1 MITLDLSQEWRIA
14 AAGPSD
20 PVFDLA
26 VTELRAALEKIT
38 GVSPLVTARQR
49 EGLRGIVLT
58 HRGGATDGF
67 RWQAR
72 ADLVTIDGDGPR
84 GLLFGVYAFLEA
96 LGCRWVSPGP
106 QGERLPAGPTFTL
119 PEEPVEERPALAGRS
134 LIVGHHAF
142 LKDGP
147 AWVEWAARNRL
158 NTVFFHTIEE
168 PLALGAA
175 HESEYLAARAAL
187 VRTARQR
194 GMVIEHGG
202 HGLAALL
209 PRRLFRRLPEA
220 FREQNGRRT
229 PDHNFCPT
237 SEAGLAVIRQNA
249 AAHFRARPEV
259 DVFHLWPDDIVG
271 GGWCSCDRCRAY
283 TASEQ
288 ALLAVNAI
296 AEVLEG
302 INPAAQ
308 ISFLA
313 YHDTEDVP
321 ARVTPRPN
329 VHMLWAPRMRCYAQ
343 PIDSPDSPVNHPRYP
358 ATFRAQVAH
367 FQAAGARP
375 ARVFEYYL
383 DGILFKSV
391 LPPLPTVMKADL
403 RFYRDAGAHTV
414 GALMTGTREWSAP
427 QLNAWLFARLS
438 WNPDQ
443 DLLALVVDFCRAA
456 FGSDSPDLPALYRA
470 LEQAFALALDMVP
483 QQIRLEFEPGR
494 PLQQPPV
501 DMGDP
506 FYAPPEVLRQRAAR
520 SPEIERL
527 AAQARALLDRAHNDW
542 AARQPPGPPSAEG
555 LAWWHLMDEMTLVE
569 HWLGFDA
576 ARVRLYDALSS
587 TPPQPGT
594 MHHLSEAE
602 RHLGAV
608 LEWAGRIEDRRLRD
622 NMRLIHLAM
631 WGLRLVRVRLDHF
644 TRGPAALW
652 LRLRTL
658 LRLARLMARL
668 RGAYVQRGRQGGQPA
683 RTRGA

>member
-1 MITLDLSQEWRIA
+1 MITLDFSEEWRIA
-14 AAGPSD
+14 AAAPSD

-49 EGLRGIVLT
+49 EGLRSITLT
-58 HRGGATDGF
+58 HRGGETDGF

-72 ADLVTIDGDGPR
+72 PDLVTIDGDGPR

-119 PEEPVEERPALAGRS
+119 PDGPVEERPALAGRG
-134 LIVGHHAF
+134 LIVGHYAF

-147 AWVEWAARNRL
+147 AWIEWAARNRL
-158 NTVFFHTIEE
+158 NTIFFHTIDE

-175 HESEYLAARAAL
+175 HESHYLSSRAAL
-187 VRTARQR
+187 IRMARQR

-209 PRRLFRRLPEA
+209 PRRLFRSLPDA
-220 FREQNGRRT
+220 FRERDGRRT

-237 SEAGLAVIRQNA
+237 SEAGLAIIRQNA

-259 DVFHLWPDDIVG
+259 DVFHVWPDDIAG
-271 GGWCSCDRCRAY
+271 GGWCSCERCRAY

-288 ALLAVNAI
+288 ALLAINAI

-321 ARVTPRPN
+321 ARIRPRSN

-343 PIDSPDSPVNHPRYP
+343 PIDSPTSPVNHPRYP
-358 ATFRAQVAH
+358 GTFRAQVAH
-367 FQAAGARP
+367 FRAAGACP

-391 LPPLPTVMKADL
+391 LPPLPTVIKADL

-414 GALMTGTREWSAP
+414 GALMTGTREWDAP
-427 QLNAWLFARLS
+427 QLNAWLFTRLS

-443 DLLALVVDFCRAA
+443 DLLAVVKDFCRAA
-456 FGSDSPDLPALYRA
+456 FGSDSPDLPAMYRA
-470 LEQAFALALDMVP
+470 LEGAFALALDMAPEQV
-483 QQIRLEFEPGR
+483 RLTFEQGR
-494 PLQQPPV
+494 PLRHPPV

-506 FYAPPEVLRQRAAR
+506 VYAPPEVLQQRAAR

-527 AAQARALLDRAHNDW
+527 AGQARMLAERARGEW
-542 AARQPPGPPSAEG
+542 GARQGPGMPSAEEAARG
-555 LAWWHLMDEMTLVE
+555 HLLDELALIE

-587 TPPQPGT
+587 TPPRPDAAQ
-594 MHHLSEAE
+594 HLAQAE
-602 RHLGAV
+602 RHLDAV
-608 LEWAGRIEDRRLRD
+608 LDWAGRMEDVKLRD

-652 LRLRTL
+652 LRLRTML
-658 LRLARLMARL
+658 QLARLMARL
-668 RGAYVQRGRQGGQPA
+668 RGAYVLRGG
-683 RTRGA
+683 